1 VRKVFAVIRREF
13 VERVRTRWFWIGTI
27 LGPLLMAALIGL
39 QILLA
44 GRSAGERRIAVVDA
58 TTTRFGQ
65 QLTSQLGAAIDRF
78 HLTRIPDA
86 RGVPD
91 SLLGEVQA
99 KRLDGFL
106 LIGDSTL
113 EFGTAEYRGSNVS
126 SVADMEQLEN
136 TLRRLVF
143 AARLERRGIDTLVVQ
158 QAQIRIHLATRK
170 VSGRTLT
177 SESGTQSFLTGF
189 GMAILLFIAIL
200 LYGVNVM
207 SSVLEEKTTKIVE
220 VLISSLRPFELMLGK
235 VIGAGA
241 VGIVQLTVWIVS
253 AKVLTA
259 ASASVGAARPG
270 LAAGAAGG
278 GGFQF
283 PQIPTATLVIFVLYF
298 LLGYFLYAAIY
309 AAVGAMSSTE
319 AEARQAQVPVQLLL
333 MIPYVSFFGILNDP
347 NGSLAVWM
355 TLIPF
360 FSPIATPVRW
370 GASPIPVVELAASLG
385 ILLVTV
391 VAVTWIAARIYRVGI
406 LMTGKRPSVKELVR
420 WVRAG

>member
-1 VRKVFAVIRREF
+1 VRKTFAVIRREF

-27 LGPLLMAALIGL
+27 LGPLLMVGLIGF

-44 GRSAGERRIAVVDA
+44 GRRAGDRNVAVVDA
-58 TTTRFGQ
+58 STTAFGR
-65 QLTSQLGAAIDRF
+65 QLTTQLGASIARF
-78 HLTRIPDA
+78 HFTRVATAP
-86 RGVPD
+86 GVPD
-91 SLLGEVQA
+91 SLLADSLLGEVEA

-106 LIGDSTL
+106 LVGDSTL

-126 SVADMEQLEN
+126 SVADMEQLEGS
-136 TLRRLVF
+136 LRRLVF

-158 QAQIRIHLATRK
+158 QAEIRIRLATHK
-170 VSGRTLT
+170 VSGRKLT
-177 SESGTQSFLTGF
+177 GESGVQSFMTGF

-253 AKVLTA
+253 AKLLSGIRTA
-259 ASASVGAARPG
+259 GG
-270 LAAGAAGG
+270 LG

-283 PQIPTATLVIFVLYF
+283 PQIPTMTLVIFVLYF

-309 AAVGAMSSTE
+309 AAVGAISSTE

-360 FSPIATPVRW
+360 WSPIAVPVRW
-370 GASPIPVVELAASLG
+370 GASPIPVIEMVASLA

-391 VAVTWIAARIYRVGI
+391 VIVTWVAARVYRVGI
-406 LMTGKRPSVKELVR
+406 LMTGKRPNIKELVR
-420 WVRAG
+420 WVRAA

>member
-1 VRKVFAVIRREF
+1 MRKIFAVIRREF

-27 LGPLLMAALIGL
+27 LGPLLMAGLIGL

-44 GRSAGERRIAVVDA
+44 GRRAGERHIAVVDA
-58 TTTRFGQ
+58 TTTSFGQ
-65 QLTSQLGAAIDRF
+65 HLTTQLGAAIVRF
-78 HLTRIPDA
+78 HLA
-86 RGVPD
+86 RVPAGPAVLD
-91 SLLGEVQA
+91 SLLGEVVA

-113 EFGTAEYRGSNVS
+113 EFGTAEYRGTNVS

-143 AARLERRGIDTLVVQ
+143 AARLERRGIDTLLVQ
-158 QAQIRIHLATRK
+158 QAEIRILLDTK
-170 VSGRTLT
+170 KISGSKLT
-177 SESGTQSFLTGF
+177 GESGTQSFLTGF
-189 GMAILLFIAIL
+189 GMAILLFVAIL

-220 VLISSLRPFELMLGK
+220 VLISSLRPFELMVGK
-235 VIGAGA
+235 VVGAGA

-253 AKVLTA
+253 AKALTA
-259 ASASVGAARPG
+259 VGARMGPAG
-270 LAAGAAGG
+270 QAA

-283 PQIPTATLVIFVLYF
+283 PQIPTATLGIFVVYF

-347 NGSLAVWM
+347 NSSLAVWM

-360 FSPIATPVRW
+360 FSPVATPVRW
-370 GASPIPVVELAASLG
+370 GATPIPVVELVASLV

-391 VAVTWIAARIYRVGI
+391 VVVTWVAARIYRVGI
-406 LMTGKRPSVKELVR
+406 LMTGKRPTIKELVR
-420 WVRAG
+420 WVRTA

>member
-1 VRKVFAVIRREF
+1 MRKVFAVIRREF

-27 LGPLLMAALIGL
+27 LGPLLMAGLIGL

-65 QLTSQLGAAIDRF
+65 QLAAQLGAAIERF
-78 HLTRIPDA
+78 RVTRLPAAD
-86 RGVPD
+86 GVPD
-91 SLLGEVQA
+91 SLLGEVEA

-106 LIGDSTL
+106 LISDSTL
-113 EFGTAEYRGSNVS
+113 EFGAAEYRGSNVS

-143 AARLERRGIDTLVVQ
+143 AARLERRGIDTLLVQ
-158 QAQIRIHLATRK
+158 QAQIRIQLATKK
-170 VSGRTLT
+170 VSGRKLT
-177 SESGTQSFLTGF
+177 GESGTQSFLTGF

-235 VIGAGA
+235 VVGAGA

-253 AKVLTA
+253 AKLLTA
-259 ASASVGAARPG
+259 ASASLGAARPG
-270 LAAGAAGG
+270 LAA

-347 NGSLAVWM
+347 NSSLAVWM
-355 TLIPF
+355 TMIPF

-391 VAVTWIAARIYRVGI
+391 VGVTWVAARIYRVGI

-420 WVRAG
+420 WVRAA

>member
-1 VRKVFAVIRREF
+1 MRKTFAVIRREF
-13 VERVRTRWFWIGTI
+13 VERVRTRWFWVGTI
-27 LGPLLMAALIGL
+27 LGPLLMVGLIGV

-44 GRSAGERRIAVVDA
+44 GRKVGERHIAVVDA
-58 TTTRFGQ
+58 TTTGFGRA
-65 QLTSQLGAAIDRF
+65 LTSQLGAAVTRF
-78 HLTRIPDA
+78 HVVHVPTTPVPDSLLA
-86 RGVPD
+86 D
-91 SLLGEVQA
+91 SLLGEVEA

-106 LIGDSTL
+106 LVGDSTL

-126 SVADMEQLEN
+126 SVADMEQLEG

-143 AARLERRGIDTLVVQ
+143 AARLERRGIDTLLVQ
-158 QAQIRIHLATRK
+158 QAEIRIRLATHK
-170 VSGRTLT
+170 VSGRKLT
-177 SESGTQSFLTGF
+177 GESGVQSFMTGF
-189 GMAILLFIAIL
+189 GMAILLFVAIL

-220 VLISSLRPFELMLGK
+220 VLISSLQPFELMLGK
-235 VIGAGA
+235 VVGVGA
-241 VGIVQLTVWIVS
+241 VGIVQLTVWLVS
-253 AKVLTA
+253 AKLLSGVRT
-259 ASASVGAARPG
+259 SAGVP
-270 LAAGAAGG
+270 

-283 PQIPTATLVIFVLYF
+283 PQIPTTTLVIFVLYF

-347 NGSLAVWM
+347 NSSLAVWM

-360 FSPIATPVRW
+360 WSPIATPVRW
-370 GASPIPVVELAASLG
+370 GASPIPVVELVASLV

-391 VAVTWIAARIYRVGI
+391 IVVTWLASRIYRVGI
-406 LMTGKRPSVKELVR
+406 LMTGKRPNIKELIR